1 MIQKLLVAIFL
12 FIALPASAD
21 TVITGT
27 ITSDATWSPAGGVYI
42 IDSSFSVASGT
53 TLTIEPGTIIK
64 ARVNSQGG
72 PSVLGY
78 LIARGTSELPVY
90 FTSIYDD
97 SVGGDT
103 GDD

>member
-42 IDSSFSVASGT
+42 IDSSFSVASGV

-64 ARVNSQGG
+64 ARATGMGG
-72 PSVLGY
+72 SSIYGIL
-78 LIARGTSELPVY
+78 LAHGTSGLPIY
-90 FTSIYDD
+90 FTSYWDD
-97 SVGGDT
+97 SIGGDT
-103 GDD
+103 D